1 MAGSSKKECQKFSKS
16 TRSGEV
22 ESVSASV
29 DKYAMEEKT
38 TEVSKRLETVDE
50 TSPCALS
57 NHLNGWSASAQDSR
71 SRRQ

>member
-50 TSPCALS
+50 TSPLS